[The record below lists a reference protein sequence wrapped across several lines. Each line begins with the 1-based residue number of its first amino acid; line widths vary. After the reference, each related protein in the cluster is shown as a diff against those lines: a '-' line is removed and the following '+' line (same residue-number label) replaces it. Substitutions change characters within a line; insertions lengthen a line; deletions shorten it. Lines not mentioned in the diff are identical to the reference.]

1 MQPTK
6 KQTTKILVGV
16 IVALAVVLVALVVA
30 LVATPQETLTSHSAQ
45 AEVEAEE
52 KALEEA
58 EKEGYYDTDPIE
70 VVQLTELIGCNLDQ
84 ALERIGHGAEIDGE
98 SKLVAG
104 GLTEVTVLLG
114 EESAT
119 LDTGAAL
126 TYLYLDRSGRIVQA
140 SYRINI
146 NDLSCASLPFDQ
158 IVNDADLIGRLLVGA
173 GLSTYEPNPITAP
186 AREKYALYDSS
197 GKTTTEERYQFM
209 GTGSDEAGTPFEWSV
224 FLDYDYTQA
233 IESNNLADTVR
244 TVHVSIN
251 SVDS

>member
-70 VVQLTELIGCNLDQ
+70 VVQLTELIGCDLDQ
-84 ALERIGHGAEIDGE
+84 ALELIGHGAEIDGE

-104 GLTEVTVLLG
+104 GLTEVMVLLG

-126 TYLYLDRSGRIVQA
+126 AYLYLDRSGRIVQA

-173 GLSTYEPNPITAP
+173 GLSAYEPNPITAP

-209 GTGSDEAGTPFEWSV
+209 GTGSDAAGTPFEWSV

>member
-6 KQTTKILVGV
+6 KQTTAILGGV
-16 IVALAVVLVALVVA
+16 VALLVVVLVVLVVA
-30 LVATPQETLTSHSAQ
+30 LAATPQETLMSHSAQ

-70 VVQLTELIGCNLDQ
+70 VVDLTALIGCNLDQ
-84 ALERIGHGAEIDGE
+84 AMEQIDHGAEIDGE
-98 SKLVAG
+98 SRLVAG

-114 EESAT
+114 EESASI
-119 LDTGAAL
+119 DKGAAL
-126 TYLYLDRSGRIVQA
+126 AYLYLDKNKRVIQA

-158 IVNDADLIGRLLVGA
+158 IVDDANLIGRLLEGA
-173 GLSTYEPNPITAP
+173 GLAAYEPNPVKAP
-186 AREKYALYDSS
+186 ARDKYALYDSS
-197 GKTTTEERYQFM
+197 GKTTVEERYQFM
-209 GTGSDEAGTPFEWSV
+209 GTGTDAAGTVLEWSV
-224 FLDYDYTQA
+224 YLDYDYSQA

-251 SVDS
+251 TVDS